1 MRQFT
6 AAVVSY
12 NGNKPHNKPHNKLP
26 DTGHGNQ
33 PAVNGGVE
41 EWRRRFSECRWA
53 LNFAINY
60 KFGAHH
66 RVESF
71 LPSSSP
77 PYSAPTPTPSP
88 THTHTQS
95 HTHTHTEKGRE
106 DRGASVYSVPQSPA
120 CVTDRRH
127 VSARAGQGEACGVSR
142 LLTSYF
148 RLKTR
153 SV

>member
-12 NGNKPHNKPHNKLP
+12 NGNKPHNKPHNKLH

-33 PAVNGGVE
+33 PAVNGRVE
-41 EWRRRFSECRWA
+41 EGRRRFSEFRWA

-77 PYSAPTPTPSP
+77 PYSAHTHLHPHPQTHTHRVTPTPTTTQRKEEKTEEPVSNLSPSP
-88 THTHTQS
+88 LL
-95 HTHTHTEKGRE
+95 
-106 DRGASVYSVPQSPA
+106 ASLTAATCQRVQVKA
-120 CVTDRRH
+120 R
-127 VSARAGQGEACGVSR
+127 RAGSAAC
-142 LLTSYF
+142 
-148 RLKTR
+148 
-153 SV
+153 